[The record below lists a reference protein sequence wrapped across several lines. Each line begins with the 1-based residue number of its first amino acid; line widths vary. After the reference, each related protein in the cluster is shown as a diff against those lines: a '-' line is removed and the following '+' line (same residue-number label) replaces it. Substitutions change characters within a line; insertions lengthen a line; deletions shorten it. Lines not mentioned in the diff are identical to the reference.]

1 MLINV
6 NNMDRLIAGG
16 SIAVATGTLA
26 ILFSRL
32 SGPAASALVWV
43 FAIITLAAFA
53 AIPWSWYPQCLSFI
67 TTARRGASRR

>member
-1 MLINV
+1 MLMNV

-16 SIAVATGTLA
+16 SVAVATGTLA

-32 SGPAASALVWV
+32 SGLAASILVWI
-43 FAIITLAAFA
+43 FAIMTIAAFA

-67 TTARRGASRR
+67 TAGRRGASRR